1 MPNTDSKISDNSAG
15 KDQPN
20 DSKNPIHKFKKYF
33 KRPIIKEAVRET
45 TSGGVVVRQH
55 GKDKKL
61 QVMLVQDAKDR
72 WTIPKGHIEP
82 GETPR
87 QTAEREII
95 EETGLQK
102 MEIRDHLGKVDFRYR
117 RQSTLVLMTMHV
129 FLVKALGDT
138 DDLKKEDWMNG
149 IDWFDFYEALD
160 KIEYEGIEK
169 LMLLGLKKVRQGGL

>member
-1 MPNTDSKISDNSAG
+1 MSD
-15 KDQPN
+15 QEP
-20 DSKNPIHKFKKYF
+20 KNPIHKFRKYL
-33 KRPIIKEAVRET
+33 KRPLIKEAVRET
-45 TSGGVVVRQH
+45 TSGGVIVRRQ
-55 GKDKKL
+55 GKENKL

-102 MEIRDHLGKVDFRYR
+102 MEIYDHLGKVDFRYR
-117 RQSTLVLMTMHV
+117 RQNTLVLMTMHV

-138 DDLKKEDWMNG
+138 NKLQKEEWMNG
-149 IDWFDFYEALD
+149 IAWFDFHEALD

-169 LMLLGLKKVRQGGL
+169 LMLLGLKKIRKGNI